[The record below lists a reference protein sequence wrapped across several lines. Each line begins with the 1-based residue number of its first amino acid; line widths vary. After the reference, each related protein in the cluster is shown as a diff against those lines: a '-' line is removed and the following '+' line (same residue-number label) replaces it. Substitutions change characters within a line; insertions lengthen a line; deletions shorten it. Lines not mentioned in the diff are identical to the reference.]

1 MATIPA
7 QARTWQRREPRTRL
21 IIWAGWLFA
30 AALFIGCFQMISERT
45 IWAFVWD
52 APQQAGDL
60 AVRMVP
66 PDWSYIRVLG
76 RPIWDTINIATV
88 GTVIA
93 VLLAIPVAYCAARNT
108 TPSVGLVRPVALFI
122 IVSSR
127 SINALIWALMLVTI
141 IGPGVFAGI
150 IAIALRSI
158 GFCAKLL
165 YEAIEEIDE
174 SQVDAVR
181 STGASGAQVTSYGIV
196 PQVLPAFAGI
206 SVFRWDINIREST
219 VLGLV
224 GAGGI
229 GLELNAA
236 ITQLYWTQVSLILL
250 IIIATVI
257 VSEWVSAKIRHSII
271 SPAATSRNS
280 GSASR
285 RPGRGA
291 QQRQHDNDGASE
303 STSAARSVRS
313 HARSGYYLV

>member
-1 MATIPA
+1 MTAA
-7 QARTWQRREPRTRL
+7 QQIWRRREPRTQL
-21 IIWAGWLFA
+21 LVWLGWLASVAVFA
-30 AALFIGCFQMISERT
+30 ACWQFISEKT

-52 APQQAGDL
+52 APQQAADL

-66 PDWSYIRVLG
+66 PDWSYIRALG
-76 RPIWDTINIATV
+76 RPIWDTINIATI
-88 GTVIA
+88 GTVAA

-108 TPSVGLVRPVALFI
+108 TPSVAVVRPIALFI

-141 IGPGVFAGI
+141 IGPGVFAGMF
-150 IAIALRSI
+150 AIALRSI

-174 SQVDAVR
+174 SQVEAVR
-181 STGASGAQVTSYGIV
+181 STGASGAQVTAYGIV

-250 IIIATVI
+250 VIIGTVI
-257 VSEWVSAKIRHSII
+257 VSEWVSAKIRHAII
-271 SPAATSRNS
+271 
-280 GSASR
+280 
-285 RPGRGA
+285 
-291 QQRQHDNDGASE
+291 
-303 STSAARSVRS
+303 
-313 HARSGYYLV
+313 

>member
-1 MATIPA
+1 VSAIPERG
-7 QARTWQRREPRTRL
+7 RTWHRRERRTQL
-21 IIWAGWLFA
+21 FVWAGWLFA
-30 AALFIGCFQMISERT
+30 TALFVGCFQMISEKT

-88 GTVIA
+88 GTLIA
-93 VLLAIPVAYCAARNT
+93 VILAIPVAYCAARNT
-108 TPSVGLVRPVALFI
+108 TPSVALVRPIALFI

-174 SQVDAVR
+174 SQVEAVR

-257 VSEWVSAKIRHSII
+257 VSEWVSAKIRHAII
-271 SPAATSRNS
+271 
-280 GSASR
+280 
-285 RPGRGA
+285 
-291 QQRQHDNDGASE
+291 
-303 STSAARSVRS
+303 
-313 HARSGYYLV
+313 

>member
-1 MATIPA
+1 MSTMPA
-7 QARTWQRREPRTRL
+7 PTRSWQRRTPRAQWL
-21 IIWAGWLFA
+21 IWAGWLLA
-30 AALFIGCFQMISERT
+30 TALFVYCFQLISEKT
-45 IWAFVWD
+45 IWTFVWD

-66 PDWSYIRVLG
+66 PDWFYIRALG
-76 RPIWDTINIATV
+76 RPIWDTLNMATI
-88 GTVIA
+88 GTA
-93 VLLAIPVAYCAARNT
+93 VAVVLAIPVAYCAARNT
-108 TPSVGLVRPVALFI
+108 TPSVSVIRPIALFI

-174 SQVDAVR
+174 GQVEAVR
-181 STGASGAQVTSYGIV
+181 ATGASGAQVTAYGIV
-196 PQVLPAFAGI
+196 PQVMPAFAGI

-236 ITQLYWTQVSLILL
+236 LTQLYWTQVSLILL
-250 IIIATVI
+250 VIIGTVI
-257 VSEWVSAKIRHSII
+257 LSEWVSAKVRHAII
-271 SPAATSRNS
+271 
-280 GSASR
+280 
-285 RPGRGA
+285 
-291 QQRQHDNDGASE
+291 
-303 STSAARSVRS
+303 
-313 HARSGYYLV
+313 